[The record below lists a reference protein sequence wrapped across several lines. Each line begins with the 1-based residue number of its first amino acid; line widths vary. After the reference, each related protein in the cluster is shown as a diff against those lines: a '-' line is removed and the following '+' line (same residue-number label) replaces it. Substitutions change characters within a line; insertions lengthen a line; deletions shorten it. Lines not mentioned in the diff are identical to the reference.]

1 MEFAPQEFLN
11 KLKHGLELPR
21 LVAVVGEE
29 IYFRQKVM
37 NALTEMVFDGV
48 EQSDREIHRFESDTD
63 FQAVEQAVN
72 SYPFFCGKS
81 LVVIADEKLFEV
93 KGKSSED
100 GLAKRLEP
108 YLQLVENLPEYCTF
122 VFNVPKFNKLLKLY
136 KYIRDNGAAV
146 IGEPIRSDKLSPW
159 LRECAESYGGSFDGT
174 GIRQIME
181 YLAPTNFAP
190 LSLLEREIEKLKLL
204 RGTET
209 PWTDK
214 DVEQV
219 FSDLPELGAFKLA
232 DAVTS
237 RQLENALRFLRVEQ
251 KRPNSESVAI
261 TGMLR
266 YKLRMI
272 IRVMEYAAAGLSLK
286 RMEER
291 FTDIKNPSWQLR
303 QAALVKGFDMEKL
316 MWAYRELGQVDRTA
330 RTLGWSKER
339 CFDRIEEIIV
349 GLLTK
354 SSYN

>member
-1 MEFAPQEFLN
+1 MEFGSQEFLY
-11 KLKHGLELPR
+11 KLNNGLELPR

-29 IYFRQKVM
+29 NYFRQKVM
-37 NALTEMVFDGV
+37 NTLTDAVFNGV

-63 FQAVEQAVN
+63 FNAVEQSIN

-81 LVVIADEKLFEV
+81 LVVIADEKLFEAR
-93 KGKSSED
+93 KNADD

-108 YLQLVENLPEYCTF
+108 LLKLAENVPDYC
-122 VFNVPKFNKLLKLY
+122 VLAINVPKLNKVLKLY
-136 KYIRDNGAAV
+136 KYFRDNGVVVSA
-146 IGEPIRSDKLSPW
+146 EPVRPDKLSPW
-159 LRECAESYGGSFDGT
+159 LRECAAFYGGSFDFS

-181 YLAPTNFAP
+181 YLAPTDVAP

-204 RGTET
+204 FGTDK

-219 FSDLPELGAFKLA
+219 FSDLPELGTFKLA
-232 DAVTS
+232 DAVGNHD
-237 RQLENALRFLRVEQ
+237 LENALRFLRVVQ
-251 KRPNSESVAI
+251 KRPNSESVAV

-266 YKLRMI
+266 YKLRLV
-272 IRVMEYAAAGLSLK
+272 IRVMEYAAAGLSIK
-286 RMEER
+286 QMEER
-291 FTDIKNPSWQLR
+291 FTDMKNASWQLR
-303 QAALVKGFDMEKL
+303 QAATVKGFKMEEL
-316 MWAYRELGQVDRTA
+316 MWAYRELGQVDRVA

-339 CFDRIEEIIV
+339 CFDRIEEIII

>member
-181 YLAPTNFAP
+181 YLAPTDVAP

-204 RGTET
+204 FGTDK

-219 FSDLPELGAFKLA
+219 FSDLPELGTFKLA
-232 DAVTS
+232 DAVGNHD
-237 RQLENALRFLRVEQ
+237 LENALRFLRVVQ
-251 KRPNSESVAI
+251 KRPNSESVAV

-266 YKLRMI
+266 YKLRLV
-272 IRVMEYAAAGLSLK
+272 IRVMEYAAAGLSIK
-286 RMEER
+286 QMEER
-291 FTDIKNPSWQLR
+291 FTDMKNASWQLR
-303 QAALVKGFDMEKL
+303 QAATVKGFKMDEL
-316 MWAYRELGQVDRTA
+316 MWAYRELGQVDRVA

-339 CFDRIEEIIV
+339 CFDRIEEIII